1 MNCLVLASSETNT
14 MRSEVQEL
22 VNILSGAKFVVKILN
37 VNVSSLELYRSIG
50 SEPIDLVWVTSH
62 AGPQGFLFGAICIS
76 AEELGL
82 FLAQVKSRD
91 VVLNACHTEEHV
103 VTIQREANTNIL
115 ATIKPSIIDETAW
128 LYALYLA
135 REFSKTGVLEE
146 AYLEVISNANSEYR
160 WFPAPRRKLG
170 RSGMSEQ
177 KDAGM
182 EELRNSIRQIEG
194 TVSKL
199 VVALQGD
206 PWTGQDGLIDLSK
219 ELKREIEHT
228 KNKLESVE
236 KQISANKLVVDRE
249 GLIAIVI
256 IFLLLSLG
264 IMYLTYTLGGYRIA
278 FDSYYPIHPNIDLFA
293 TDIGEFPRIP

>member
-1 MNCLVLASSETNT
+1 

-22 VNILSGAKFVVKILN
+22 VNILSGAKFTVRILN

-50 SEPIDLVWVTSH
+50 TEPIDIVWVTSH
-62 AGPQGFLFGAICIS
+62 AGPQGFLFGSIYIT

-82 FLAQVKSRD
+82 FLNQVNSKD
-91 VVLNACHTEEHV
+91 VILNACHTEEHV
-103 VTIQREANTNIL
+103 VTIQRKANTNIL
-115 ATIKPSIIDETAW
+115 ATIKPSIDDETAW

-170 RSGMSEQ
+170 RSGMTEQ

-182 EELRNSIRQIEG
+182 EELRDSITKIEG
-194 TVSKL
+194 TVTKL

-206 PWTGQDGLIDLSK
+206 SWTGQQGLLDLSK
-219 ELKREIEHT
+219 ELKREVEQI
-228 KNKLESVE
+228 KDKVKSVE
-236 KQISANKLVVDRE
+236 HQISASKLVVDRK
-249 GLIAIVI
+249 GLIAII
-256 IFLLLSLG
+256 IVFLLLSLG
-264 IMYLTYTLGGYRIA
+264 IMYLTYTLGGYHIA
-278 FDSYYPIHPNIDLFA
+278 FDCVYPLYPNIGLFVTSCSELA
-293 TDIGEFPRIP
+293 RIP